1 MIKKTRV
8 KFAVIIIISL
18 MSLLA
23 VLLINLNMTMDRTK
37 SRNANEVLDA
47 LVKNYQQN
55 IPIKIANSSEFFI
68 VKVDQNNEIIDVVF
82 GQEKFTYEEV
92 NMYKDKAMSLKLKRS
107 DVEKFRY
114 LIQKTDYGHII
125 AFVNTETENIML
137 KDLRDSS
144 IKIAIVGTIIIVL
157 LSFWFSKIIV
167 KPMEEAMMK
176 QKNFVSNA
184 SHELKTP
191 LSIIKINSTLLKNK
205 PIDYDHLNEIDMQ
218 VDRMSNLVN
227 ELLLL
232 AKFENHNEQVEFCEF
247 DLSKVILRSIL
258 QLEVLA
264 FENNKEIKY
273 DVEENILFKG
283 IEKDMMTMMDA
294 LIDNAIKYSYDH
306 SDIFIEF
313 KLRGKDRIL
322 SISNES
328 DEMTKEECKNIFD
341 GFYRLDKSRSAPSR
355 GFGIGLSVVK
365 NIVLKHGG
373 SLNAY
378 YSDGL
383 FTIKIML

>member
-23 VLLINLNMTMDRTK
+23 ILLINLNMTMDRTK
-37 SRNANEVLDA
+37 SRNTNEILDI
-47 LVKNYQQN
+47 LVKNYEQT
-55 IPIKIANSSEFFI
+55 IPQKIINSNEFFI
-68 VKVDQNNEIIDVVF
+68 IKIDHKNEIMDVVF
-82 GQEKFTYEEV
+82 GQEELTSEEV
-92 NMYKDKAMSLKLKRS
+92 SVYKDKAMSLKSKRS
-107 DVEKFRY
+107 EIEEFRY
-114 LIQKTDYGHII
+114 LIQKTNYGHII
-125 AFVNTETENIML
+125 AFVNTEAENIML
-137 KDLRDSS
+137 GDLRDSS

-167 KPMEEAMMK
+167 RPMEEAMMK
-176 QKNFVSNA
+176 QKNFVSDA

-191 LSIIKINSTLLKNK
+191 LAIIKINSTLLKNK
-205 PIDYDHLNEIDMQ
+205 PINYDHLNEIDMQ

-232 AKFENHNEQVEFCEF
+232 AKFENHNEQIEFCEF
-247 DLSKVILRSIL
+247 DLSKIILRSIL
-258 QLEVLA
+258 QLEVIA

-273 DVEENILFKG
+273 DVEENIIYNG
-283 IEKDMMTMMDA
+283 VEKDMMTMMDA

-306 SDIFIEF
+306 SHIIVDF

-328 DEMTKEECKNIFD
+328 DEMSKEECKNIFD
-341 GFYRLDKSRSAPSR
+341 GFYRLDKSRSGPSR

-373 SLNAY
+373 SVNAY

-383 FTIKIML
+383 FTIKIVL